1 MGHNPLSVH
10 ARVRNILT
18 GDPIVGSGALRH
30 GRVMFPMR
38 DPDPNDQGGTGG
50 DGTAAAE
57 QAAREKAA
65 KEAADAKIAA
75 DAKAKEEAD
84 AAAAAAAATGGD
96 DPDKPDPVR
105 DGYPANTKVEDMKPE
120 EQANY
125 YKAYARKHESA
136 FKKLAGNDMTPEKI
150 AEIVKAQAEAEE
162 ANKTE
167 TQRLVDA
174 ARKEGEESA
183 RAAAQEGTVKTL
195 VAAHVV
201 AAGLDKE
208 KDAEI
213 LETLE
218 ALNPTTFITEDTID
232 AAKLTKVL
240 NRIAPIGQQNGKA
253 PWPATGQGQQNQGTG
268 SARDAGHAESVRRGY
283 RKPED
288 LGS

>member
-30 GRVMFPMR
+30 GRVMFPHR
-38 DPDPNDQGGTGG
+38 DPEDGDGATGG
-50 DGTAAAE
+50 DGTAAAA

-65 KEAADAKIAA
+65 DEAAAAKIAA
-75 DAKAKEEAD
+75 DKAKAENGDGDGEGGKTGAGADGKTDEE
-84 AAAAAAAATGGD
+84 
-96 DPDKPDPVR
+96 R
-105 DGYPANTKVEDMKPE
+105 GYPLNTSIEDMTA
-120 EQANY
+120 EQ
-125 YKAYARKHESA
+125 KAGYWKAQARKHETA
-136 FKKLAGNDMTPEKI
+136 FQKVAGKDMTPEKV
-150 AEIVKAQAEAEE
+150 AELLKAQEDAAEA
-162 ANKTE
+162 AKTE

-183 RAAAQEGTVKTL
+183 RAGAVEGTVKTL

-201 AAGLDKE
+201 AAKLDKE

-218 ALNPTTFITEDTID
+218 ALNPTTFIAEDSTID

-240 NRIAPIGQQNGKA
+240 NRIAPIGQQRN
-253 PWPATGQGQQNQGTG
+253 PQWPATGQGNQHNGTG
-268 SARDAGHAESVRRGY
+268 SAKDAGHAEAARRGY
-283 RKPED
+283 RKSEEV
-288 LGS
+288 GS